1 MIVFPA
7 HSVKRL
13 MQLTKTSLDFELFMV
28 LLGAV
33 YLAAA
38 WTSERYLFQKLA
50 RVAGVFKEHVLKA
63 PKQRKEY
70 KIILENME
78 L

>member
-1 MIVFPA
+1 MILFPA

-13 MQLTKTSLDFELFMV
+13 MQLTNTNLDFELFMI

-38 WTSERYLFQKLA
+38 LTSEKYVFQKLA
-50 RVAGVFKEHVLKA
+50 RAAGVFKEHVLKT
-63 PKQRKEY
+63 PKQRKQY

-78 L
+78 V